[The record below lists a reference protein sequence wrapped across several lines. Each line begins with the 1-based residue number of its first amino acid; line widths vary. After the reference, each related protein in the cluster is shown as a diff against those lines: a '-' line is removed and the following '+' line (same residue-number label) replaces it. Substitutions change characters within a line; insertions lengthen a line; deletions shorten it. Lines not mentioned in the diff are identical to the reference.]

1 MTKITETIGMEE
13 SFNHLGI
20 LADLPLRLERV
31 VPLAL
36 LPLPSNITI
45 CSKYYRYLLYIIIYI
60 LIWNGLSHS
69 PCSRSLVTMRMMMGR
84 RIVKYID
91 DDDDIEV
98 YNFF

>member
-1 MTKITETIGMEE
+1 MEE

-36 LPLPSNITI
+36 LPLPGYHEDDDDREDYN
-45 CSKYYRYLLYIIIYI
+45 
-60 LIWNGLSHS
+60 
-69 PCSRSLVTMRMMMGR
+69 
-84 RIVKYID
+84 D

-98 YNFF
+98 YKTFELIYAICVHYKTLG